1 MERLD
6 RYYEG
11 QQRLKHMG
19 IVAPDELLT
28 SFETIV
34 NVPRMA
40 VDEPTR
46 RQTLKAF
53 QRRGSAQADPAL
65 REAWEANNLDSQAPL
80 VHKDRAVFGR
90 TFVTVGSNED
100 DPGRPLVTAEDPTQM
115 TCLIDNRRRRMVGA
129 LRKWRRDQH
138 SVERLETL
146 YLPDRT
152 VWLSRRDGGH
162 VVEDVDEH
170 RLGQVPVVMFLNRPR
185 VGQWLGTSEMADV
198 IGMTDGIARLITNML
213 IAAETHAVPDKWAIG
228 VSRGDFVD
236 DEGNPLP
243 TWETYFTAI
252 KATANTDARFG
263 QFQASG
269 LDNFHASVNNMLAW
283 CASVLGLPTRYAG
296 QQSVN
301 PAAEG
306 AIRADEARLVKNVE
320 MMNAIDG
327 DSWSWVGAL
336 YERVR
341 TGEWLPANA
350 LRVVWEDPATPTLA
364 ERADAFMKLY
374 TQGILSREG
383 VWDELGWDEARKD
396 RERAYFAAEAAD
408 PAIDRIMRGISDA
421 AAPTTGGAEMKAQL
435 PESTATALEDK

>member
-1 MERLD
+1 MAGHVGNQRNAMQRLD

-11 QQRLKHMG
+11 QQRLQHMG

-46 RQTLKAF
+46 RQQLKAF
-53 QRRGSAQADPAL
+53 QRRGSALADPAL

-80 VHKDRAVFGR
+80 VHKDRGVYGR
-90 TFVTVGSNED
+90 TFVSVSTNED
-100 DPGRPLVTAEDPTQM
+100 DPEHPLITAEDPTQM
-115 TCLIDNRRRRMVGA
+115 SCLVDNRRRRMVGA
-129 LRKWRRDQH
+129 LRKWRRDPLA
-138 SVERLETL
+138 VERLETL

-152 VWLSRRDGGH
+152 VWLSQRDGSY

-185 VGQWLGTSEMADV
+185 VGNWNGTSEMADV

-236 DEGNPLP
+236 DDGNPLP

-263 QFQASG
+263 QFQPST

-306 AIRADEARLVKNVE
+306 AIRADESRLVKNVE
-320 MMNAIDG
+320 GMNANDG
-327 DSWSWVGAL
+327 DAWAWVMAL
-336 YERVR
+336 YERFR
-341 TGEWLPANA
+341 TGEWLQSNEIRT
-350 LRVVWEDPATPTLA
+350 LWENPATPTLS
-364 ERADAFMKLY
+364 ERADAMMKLNS
-374 TQGILSREG
+374 QGLISREG

-396 RERAYFAAEAAD
+396 RERAYLAAEAQD
-408 PAIDRIMRGISDA
+408 PAIERIMAGIGEASQVTSGA
-421 AAPTTGGAEMKAQL
+421 GLGG
-435 PESTATALEDK
+435 